1 MEDHVDRR
9 LTTTPLAT
17 SMDDPGTSQ
26 IAASWFTALLRAEG
40 RDAAA
45 AHANLLG
52 WILALPEG
60 LDPAAAA
67 SDVLAYQAHHP
78 QPALSNAL
86 VALLR
91 TVAASPIVRLTRRSA
106 GRRRHL
112 H

>member
-1 MEDHVDRR
+1 MEDHVYRR
-9 LTTTPLAT
+9 LAATPLAAST
-17 SMDDPGTSQ
+17 DNPAPSQ
-26 IAASWFTALLRAEG
+26 IAAAWFTALLRAER

-67 SDVLAYQAHHP
+67 NDVLAYQAHHP
-78 QPALSNAL
+78 EPALSEAL
-86 VALLR
+86 ATLLR
-91 TVAASPIVRLTRRSA
+91 TVAASPLVRLTRRSA